1 MAEGLEVG
9 APAAVGHCKG
19 LGMSCAGEVFAVD
32 NPVELL
38 PEGSHWGD
46 LGKPQG
52 NHFGLVGQGAF
63 APALWPTG
71 WVALSSSVGSSSS
84 NCCSSPHCLPHSGG
98 C

>member
-1 MAEGLEVG
+1 MG
-9 APAAVGHCKG
+9 ALAAVGHCKG
-19 LGMSCAGEVFAVD
+19 QGMSYAEEVFAVD

-46 LGKPQG
+46 LDKRQG

-71 WVALSSSVGSSSS
+71 WVALFSLAGWSSS
-84 NCCSSPHCLPHSGG
+84 NCYSSPHCLPHCGG